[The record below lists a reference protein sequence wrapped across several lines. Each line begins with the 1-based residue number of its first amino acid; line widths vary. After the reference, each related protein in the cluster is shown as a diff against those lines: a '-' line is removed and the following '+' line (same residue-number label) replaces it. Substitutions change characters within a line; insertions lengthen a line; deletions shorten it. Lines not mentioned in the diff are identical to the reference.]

1 VSILEEILQE
11 MEKEF
16 RLPDDIT
23 RRMVQ
28 EKLSIGR
35 YKAEAILKKKVEEGR
50 LMELKVFD
58 RDTGKHVMVYREV
71 T

>member
-1 VSILEEILQE
+1 MNILEEIYQE
-11 MEKEF
+11 IEKEF

-28 EKLSIGR
+28 EKLNIGR

-58 RDTGKHVMVYREV
+58 RDTGKYVMVYREV